1 MKYVHKKGTTNE
13 YPYDD
18 VDQNWWIGM
27 GSALLSKADPQ
38 MMRKAVATA
47 AGRIEETD
55 GERY

>member
-1 MKYVHKKGTTNE
+1 MNILMMMLIK
-13 YPYDD
+13 
-18 VDQNWWIGM
+18 IG
-27 GSALLSKADPQ
+27 GSEWDLPLSKADPQ